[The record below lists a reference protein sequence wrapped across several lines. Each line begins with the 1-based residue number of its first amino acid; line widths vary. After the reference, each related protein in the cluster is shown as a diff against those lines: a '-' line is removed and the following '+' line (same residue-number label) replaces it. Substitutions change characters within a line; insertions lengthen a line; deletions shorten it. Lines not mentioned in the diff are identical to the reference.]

1 MAALSRAIQRCSML
15 PAMAAGAGAGTR
27 DVMLLNSSSTASI
40 NHASVAQGVGGIGAR
55 SFASNSP
62 SAAPSQGT
70 GSNGGGWSWRG
81 SLLLLPA
88 GIAGYLGTWQVQRR
102 QWKVD
107 LIEERYEMLQQPPVD
122 IFGLDRG
129 PSEYLPVKVCLLSC

>member
-1 MAALSRAIQRCSML
+1 MAALSRAVQRCSIL
-15 PAMAAGAGAGTR
+15 PALAAAGAGAGSH
-27 DVMLLNSSSTASI
+27 DVLLNSTASI
-40 NHASVAQGVGGIGAR
+40 NQGRVAQGGGAR
-55 SFASNSP
+55 RFASNSP
-62 SAAPSQGT
+62 AAPQDT
-70 GSNGGGWSWRG
+70 GGSRGGAWSWRG

-107 LIEERYEMLQQPPVD
+107 LIGERQEMLQQPPVD

-129 PSEYLPVKVCLLSC
+129 PSEYLPVKVW